1 MKVKNKYSGRTLTLK
16 DEEWEVIKEPV
27 PDSVKELSDKITD
40 KVIAAVNEYLP
51 KKIPKGSVVKYYEM
65 TKPEIEKT
73 LVWLNGKFEDPFV
86 TVPAVNALL
95 RILGYVDLFV
105 CDYDAD
111 KQEVYH
117 FNMIEER
124 AKYESDKQM
133 ASR

>member
-1 MKVKNKYSGRTLTLK
+1 MKFRNKDNGRTITLK
-16 DEEWEVIKEPV
+16 DEEWELIKELPKPV
-27 PDSVKELSDKITD
+27 QELSDKITD
-40 KVIAAVNEYLP
+40 EVMECVKEYIP

-73 LVWLNGKFEDPFV
+73 LDWLNGKWVDRYEV
-86 TVPAVNALL
+86 VPAVNALL

-105 CDYDAD
+105 CDFDD
-111 KQEVYH
+111 HQQVYH

-124 AKYESDKQM
+124 NKYESDKQM

>member
-51 KKIPKGSVVKYYEM
+51 KKIPKGGAIKFYEM
-65 TKPEIEKT
+65 TPQEVKKT
-73 LVWLNGKFEDPFV
+73 LDWLNGKWVDRYVE
-86 TVPAVNALL
+86 VPAVNALL
-95 RILGYVDLFV
+95 RILGYIDLFV
-105 CDYDAD
+105 CDFDD
-111 KQEVYH
+111 NQEVYH

>member
-16 DEEWEVIKEPV
+16 DEEWEVVKEV
-27 PDSVKELSDKITD
+27 PKAVQELSDKITD
-40 KVIAAVNEYLP
+40 EVMECVKEYLP
-51 KKIPKGSVVKYYEM
+51 KKIPKGGAVKFYEM
-65 TKPEIEKT
+65 TPQEVKKT
-73 LVWLNGKFEDPFV
+73 LDLLNGKFVDCYVE
-86 TVPAVNALL
+86 VPAVNALL